1 MSLRKPNPDKVSG
14 PVVGGGFLG
23 LLIGGVARALI
34 DRYANPAD
42 AEMWWNITQTLLL
55 ALPAIGA
62 WLGGLRARRQVT
74 PVTRDATPR
83 DLAGNDLAPVSHSTA
98 TGYPPTR
105 AARPEERRR
114 PPFDAP

>member
-23 LLIGGVARALI
+23 LIIGGVARALI

-55 ALPAIGA
+55 TLPAIGA
-62 WLGGLRARRQVT
+62 WLGGLRAKRNVT
-74 PVTRDATPR
+74 PVTRDAIPR
-83 DLAGNDLAPVSHSTA
+83 DLQGRELAPVSHDPA
-98 TGYPPTR
+98 GGYPTR
-105 AARPEERRR
+105 LATPEERRR
-114 PPFDAP
+114 PPTTDFP